1 MMFYSLLVNG
11 SFMKMTILTKPD
23 KSPDA
28 NELFASCPPLDLV
41 TILLKSPLA
50 AEKMPGTKIKE
61 PCTES

>member
-1 MMFYSLLVNG
+1 
-11 SFMKMTILTKPD
+11 MTILTKPD

-28 NELFASCPPLDLV
+28 NELFASCPPFDLV

-50 AEKMPGTKIKE
+50 AEKMPETKIKE